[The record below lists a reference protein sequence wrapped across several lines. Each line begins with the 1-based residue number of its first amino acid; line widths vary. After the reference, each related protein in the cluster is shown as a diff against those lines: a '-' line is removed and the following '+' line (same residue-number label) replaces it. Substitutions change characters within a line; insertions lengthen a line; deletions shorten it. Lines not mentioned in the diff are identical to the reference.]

1 MIFLKNSSEVIKSCE
16 EKDGKIYVSTE
27 LTSAFSEELVTAD
40 GYTYNKGEFM
50 TVDYIL
56 DAKTKVILSDK
67 TMLVAS
73 DGTKREYAVFTVE
86 YNVTRP
92 ELAQTMYEHAT
103 AKENLRTLTIITDP
117 DTASEKTFTIK
128 VPKGDAV
135 QPYPADGYQTMFT
148 DRTCTEKVTSM
159 DRNADGTVYMV
170 KGK

>member
-128 VPKGDAV
+128 V
-135 QPYPADGYQTMFT
+135 
-148 DRTCTEKVTSM
+148 RKVTRTALSGSGYKPCL
-159 DRNADGTVYMV
+159 RIAPAQKKLPRGSQCRRHGYMV